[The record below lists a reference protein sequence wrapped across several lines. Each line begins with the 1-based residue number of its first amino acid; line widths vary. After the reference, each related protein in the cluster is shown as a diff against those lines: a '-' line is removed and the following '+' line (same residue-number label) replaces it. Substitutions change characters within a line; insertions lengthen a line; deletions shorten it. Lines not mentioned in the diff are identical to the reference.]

1 MNNTQLETF
10 LKIVETGSFTA
21 TAGMM
26 GYAQSTVTTQIKLL
40 EEEFGCLLFERLG
53 KSLVL
58 TAEGEKL
65 ISYAEQMLQ
74 LKRQMLLEV
83 SAAEIPSGII
93 KIGVSESLCYKRFP
107 ELLMEYKKKYPG
119 MDIRIQFIE
128 HDTFPTLRKSGAL
141 DMVYTLNP
149 LIENPE
155 LKMIH
160 KKKESLGFFASPDHP
175 IAKMKKVKEKDLENV
190 PLLLTSHTCSFRRM
204 LLDDFSGHDVTPK
217 IELETSSKE
226 ILKAFAANG
235 LGIAFMPAMTAA
247 ADVREKRL
255 KKIDWAGADFP
266 IYSQI
271 FIHKDKH
278 RNRAI
283 DELTELIRNGE
294 PALLVNRRKASAGD
308 E

>member
-10 LKIVETGSFTA
+10 LKIVETGSFTS
-21 TAGMM
+21 TANML

-58 TAEGEKL
+58 TTEGEKL

-74 LKRQMLLEV
+74 LQRQMLLEV

-93 KIGVSESLCYKRFP
+93 KIGVSESLCYKHFP
-107 ELLMEYKKKYPG
+107 EKLMEYKKQYPR
-119 MDIRIQFIE
+119 MDIQIQFID
-128 HDTFPTLRKSGAL
+128 HDTFPGLLKSGAL
-141 DMVYTLNP
+141 DLVYTLNP

-155 LKMIH
+155 LKMIY
-160 KKKESLGFFASPDHP
+160 KKKESLEFFASPDHP
-175 IAKMKKVKEKDLENV
+175 LAKMKKVKEKDFENV

-204 LLDDFSGHDVTPK
+204 LLDDFSKQGVTPK

-226 ILKAFAANG
+226 ILKAFAING
-235 LGIAFMPAMTAA
+235 LGIAFMPAMTATA
-247 ADVREKRL
+247 EVKEKKL

-266 IYSQI
+266 IYSQV
-271 FIHKDKH
+271 FVHKDK
-278 RNRAI
+278 RQNRVI
-283 DELTELIRNGE
+283 EELVRLIMKG
-294 PALLVNRRKASAGD
+294 
-308 E
+308 

>member
-21 TAGMM
+21 TANML

-53 KSLVL
+53 KTLVL

-74 LKRQMLLEV
+74 LQRQMLLEV
-83 SAAEIPSGII
+83 SSAEIPSGII
-93 KIGVSESLCYKRFP
+93 KIGVSESLCYKHFP
-107 ELLMEYKKKYPG
+107 ENLMEYKKKYPG
-119 MDIRIQFIE
+119 MDIRIQFID
-128 HDTFPTLRKSGAL
+128 HDTFPALLKSGAL

-155 LKMIH
+155 LKMIY
-160 KKKESLGFFASPDHP
+160 KKKESLDCYASPDHP

-204 LLDDFSGHDVTPK
+204 LLDDFSKHGVTPK

-235 LGIAFMPAMTAA
+235 LGIAFMPAMTAG
-247 ADVREKRL
+247 VEVKEKKL
-255 KKIDWAGADFP
+255 KKLNWAGEDFP
-266 IYSQI
+266 VYSQI
-271 FIHKDKH
+271 FVHKDKSK
-278 RNRAI
+278 NRAI
-283 DELTELIRNGE
+283 EELIG
-294 PALLVNRRKASAGD
+294 LIMKG
-308 E
+308 

>member
-21 TAGMM
+21 TANML
-26 GYAQSTVTTQIKLL
+26 GYAQSTVTTQIKQL

-58 TAEGEKL
+58 TSEGEKL

-74 LKRQMLLEV
+74 LQRQMLLEV

-93 KIGVSESLCYKRFP
+93 KIGVSESLCYRRFP
-107 ELLMEYKKKYPG
+107 EKLMEYKKKYPG

-128 HDTFPTLRKSGAL
+128 HDTFPALLKSGAL

-149 LIENPE
+149 LIENAE
-155 LKMIH
+155 LKLLF

-175 IAKMKKVKEKDLENV
+175 IAKMKKVKEKDMENV
-190 PLLLTSHTCSFRRM
+190 PLLLTAHTCSFRRM
-204 LLDDFSGHDVTPK
+204 LLEDFSKHGVTPK

-226 ILKAFAANG
+226 ILKSFAING

-247 ADVREKRL
+247 TEVKEKKL
-255 KKIDWAGADFP
+255 KKVDWAGADFP
-266 IYSQI
+266 VYSQI
-271 FIHKDKH
+271 FVHKDKH
-278 RNRAI
+278 QNRALE
-283 DELTELIRNGE
+283 ELTGLIM
-294 PALLVNRRKASAGD
+294 L
-308 E
+308 

>member
-21 TAGMM
+21 TANML

-58 TAEGEKL
+58 TCEGEKL

-74 LKRQMLLEV
+74 LQRQMLLEV

-93 KIGVSESLCYKRFP
+93 KIGVSESLCYNRFP
-107 ELLMEYKKKYPG
+107 EKLMEYKKKYPG
-119 MDIRIQFIE
+119 MDIRIQFID
-128 HDTFPTLRKSGAL
+128 HDTFPALLKSGAL
-141 DMVYTLNP
+141 DVVYTLNP
-149 LIENPE
+149 LMDGPE
-155 LKMIH
+155 LKLIS
-160 KKKESLGFFASPDHP
+160 KRKEELAFFASPAHP

-204 LLDDFSGHDVTPK
+204 LLDDFSKHGVTPK

-235 LGIAFMPAMTAA
+235 LGVAFMPAMTARA
-247 ADVREKRL
+247 EVKEKKL
-255 KKIDWAGADFP
+255 KKIDWAGDDFP
-266 IYSQI
+266 VYSQI
-271 FIHKDKH
+271 FVHKDKH
-278 RNRAI
+278 QNRAI
-283 DELTELIRNGE
+283 EELIAMIE
-294 PALLVNRRKASAGD
+294 S
-308 E
+308 

>member
-21 TAGMM
+21 TANML

-53 KSLVL
+53 KTLVL

-74 LKRQMLLEV
+74 LQRQMLLEV

-93 KIGVSESLCYKRFP
+93 KLGVSESLCYRNFP
-107 ELLMEYKKKYPG
+107 EKLMEYKKKYPG
-119 MDIRIQFIE
+119 MDIRIQFID
-128 HDTFPTLRKSGAL
+128 HDTFPALLKSGAL
-141 DMVYTLNP
+141 DVVYTLNP
-149 LIENPE
+149 LIENSE
-155 LKMIH
+155 LKMVC
-160 KKKESLGFFASPDHP
+160 KKKESLSFFANPSHP

-204 LLDDFSGHDVTPK
+204 LLEDFREQGVTPK

-226 ILKAFAANG
+226 ILKAFAING
-235 LGIAFMPAMTAA
+235 LGIAFMPAMTATME
-247 ADVREKRL
+247 VKEKKL

-271 FIHKDKH
+271 FVHKDKH
-278 RNRAI
+278 RNPAI
-283 DELTELIRNGE
+283 EELIG
-294 PALLVNRRKASAGD
+294 LIMKS
-308 E
+308 

>member
-21 TAGMM
+21 TANML

-58 TAEGEKL
+58 TTEGEKL

-74 LKRQMLLEV
+74 LQRQMLLEV

-93 KIGVSESLCYKRFP
+93 KIGVSESLCYKQFP
-107 ELLMEYKKKYPG
+107 EKLMEYKKKYPG

-128 HDTFPTLRKSGAL
+128 HDTYPGLLKSGAL
-141 DMVYTLNP
+141 DLVYTLNP

-155 LKMIH
+155 LKLIC
-160 KKKESLGFFASPDHP
+160 KKKESLCFFARLDHP
-175 IAKMKKVKEKDLENV
+175 MAKMKKVKEKDLENV

-204 LLDDFSGHDVTPK
+204 LLDDFSRHGVTPK

-226 ILKAFAANG
+226 ILKAFASNG
-235 LGIAFMPAMTAA
+235 LGIAFMPAMAA
-247 ADVREKRL
+247 EVEVKKKKL
-255 KKIDWAGADFP
+255 KKLDWAGDDFP
-266 IYSQI
+266 IFSQV
-271 FIHKDKH
+271 FVHKDK
-278 RNRAI
+278 RQNRVI
-283 DELTELIRNGE
+283 EELVGLIAND
-294 PALLVNRRKASAGD
+294 KK
-308 E
+308 

>member
-21 TAGMM
+21 TANML

-53 KSLVL
+53 KTLVL

-74 LKRQMLLEV
+74 LQRQMLLEV

-93 KIGVSESLCYKRFP
+93 KIGVSESLCYKHFP
-107 ELLMEYKKKYPG
+107 EHLMEYKKKYPG
-119 MDIRIQFIE
+119 MDIRIQFID
-128 HDTFPTLRKSGAL
+128 HDTFPGLLKSGAL
-141 DMVYTLNP
+141 DLVYTLNP
-149 LIENPE
+149 LIENAE
-155 LKMIH
+155 LKMIY
-160 KKKESLGFFASPDHP
+160 KKKESLGFFASPGHP
-175 IAKMKKVKEKDLENV
+175 VAKMKKVKEENLENV

-204 LLDDFSGHDVTPK
+204 LLDDFSRHGVTPK

-235 LGIAFMPAMTAA
+235 LGIAFMPAMTAEVE
-247 ADVREKRL
+247 VREKKL

-266 IYSQI
+266 VYSQI

-278 RNRAI
+278 QNRVI
-283 DELTELIRNGE
+283 EELIG
-294 PALLVNRRKASAGD
+294 LIMKG
-308 E
+308 